1 MGSEITGMSKDD
13 LSTHNRRTIY
23 SSGFFRS
30 GILSILAWPLLCLM
44 LALGLWYWTISKIDA
59 EKRAC
64 EKKVLQ
70 EASALCN
77 DYAHYLALAI
87 EQANQITL
95 QLQYGRE
102 QTHKNLY
109 LQELSQRGLFRNPRI
124 VNVLIL
130 SRDGMPAT
138 AILGNP
144 QNVSNADRD
153 YFVYHK
159 NDDSNAL
166 LVGKPLVL
174 RSTGKPAITFSR
186 RLNTPQGAFDGVALV
201 AFDPPYLTA
210 FNAGSFPGKT
220 GVLMVAGLDGTLRS
234 AISGNAA
241 QDPMSAT
248 LRAVPL
254 FNSPEGAS
262 YISGE
267 QWFGDKLS
275 RYVAWKTLKEYP
287 LVAMVGLSEQDY
299 FAPYQKAWA
308 TDRTVAI
315 SGSIILF
322 LFASAAAGMS
332 TRLVRKKHQEEEV
345 RTAYRIATEGGN
357 EGFYMYEAIRDK
369 SGAIVDFVL
378 VDCNERGAEFYD
390 TVQILLLQRKLSSL
404 YPAAYFEALMIIF
417 RGAMVTGFY
426 EDETRTPDES
436 PLQIE
441 WAKRRLVRS
450 GNGLAV
456 TVQDITEQKNA
467 KKAALILEQQLQQ
480 AQKMEAI
487 GTLAGG
493 VAHDFNNKLMV
504 IMGNTALARMNIDD
518 RTKVLNHLEEINQA
532 AEYSRDITARLLA
545 FSRRQV
551 ICPQILKANQIIA
564 DALKSLNRLIGEH
577 IAITFIPD
585 DTLWNIEIDPVQLDQ
600 IVMNLAVNAR
610 DAMPDGGTFTIRS
623 ENITMDSENCSASNA
638 CVSGEYVCITFSD
651 SGTGMDQE
659 TLTHIFEP
667 FFTTKEV
674 GKGTGL
680 GLATIYGIITQN
692 NGFIDV
698 TSTLGSGTVCKVYLP
713 RYDAPATDTMKAD
726 DALYSC
732 NASLLLVEDEE
743 SVRQV
748 TAQFL
753 KIIGYSVYEAA
764 TPRQALELVANLSIK
779 LDLVLTD
786 FIMPEMNG
794 KVLMER
800 IREIRPDIKYIFAS
814 GYSTDHALMAEA
826 TVSGDN
832 FIQKP
837 YNLKKLSEHLKRVME
852 A

>member
-1 MGSEITGMSKDD
+1 MSNDD
-13 LSTHNRRTIY
+13 LSNHTRRTIY

-30 GILSILAWPLLCLM
+30 GILQIIAGPLLCLI
-44 LALGLWYWTISKIDA
+44 LATGLWYWTISKIDA

-77 DYAHYLALAI
+77 DYAHYLTQAI

-95 QLQYGRE
+95 RLQYDWE
-102 QTHKNLY
+102 QSHGNLH
-109 LQELSQRGLFRNPRI
+109 LQKLSQGGLFRNPRI
-124 VNVLIL
+124 VNILIL
-130 SRDGMPAT
+130 NREGIPAT
-138 AILGNP
+138 TILGNP

-159 NDDSNAL
+159 NDDSKAL
-166 LVGKPLVL
+166 LVGKPLVS

-201 AFDPPYLTA
+201 AFDPPHLTA
-210 FNAGSFPGKT
+210 YNAGSFPGKT

-234 AISGNAA
+234 AVNGNAT
-241 QDPMSAT
+241 QDPMSAVF
-248 LRAVPL
+248 RAVPL

-262 YISGE
+262 YLGGE
-267 QWFGDKLS
+267 QWFSDKLS
-275 RYVAWKTLKEYP
+275 RYVAWKTLNEYP
-287 LVAMVGLSEQDY
+287 LVAMVGLSEQEY
-299 FAPYQKAWA
+299 FASYQKAWA
-308 TDRTVAI
+308 TDRRVAI

-322 LFASAAAGMS
+322 LFACAAAGMS
-332 TRLVRKKHQEEEV
+332 RRLVRKKHQDEEV
-345 RTAYRIATEGGN
+345 RKAYRIATEGGN
-357 EGFYMYEAIRDK
+357 EGFYMYEALCDK

-378 VDCNERGAEFYD
+378 VDCNERGAEFYG
-390 TVQILLLQRKLSSL
+390 TAQRQLLQKKLSDL
-404 YPAAYFEALMIIF
+404 YPAVYFDELMTIF
-417 RGAMVTGFY
+417 RRAMVTGFY
-426 EDETRTPDES
+426 EDETKIPCES
-436 PLQIE
+436 ALQIE

-467 KKAALILEQQLQQ
+467 KKTAQGLEQQLQQ

-487 GTLAGG
+487 GNLAGG

-504 IMGNTALARMNIDD
+504 IMGNAALAQLNIDD
-518 RTKVLNHLEEINQA
+518 RAKVLDHLEEIHRA
-532 AEYSRDITARLLA
+532 AEYSRDITVRLLV

-551 ICPQILKANQIIA
+551 VCPQILQANHIIA
-564 DALKSLNRLIGEH
+564 GALKSLHRLIGKH
-577 IAITFIPD
+577 IAITFVPD
-585 DTLWNIEIDPVQLDQ
+585 DTLWNIQIDPVQLDQ

-610 DAMPDGGTFTIRS
+610 DAMPDGGAFTIRS
-623 ENITMDSENCSASNA
+623 ENITMDSDNCSANIA
-638 CVSGEYVCITFSD
+638 CVPGEYVCITFSD
-651 SGTGMDQE
+651 SGTGMDHE
-659 TLTHIFEP
+659 TLTHMFEP

-680 GLATIYGIITQN
+680 GLATIYGIIKQN

-698 TSTLGSGTVCKVYLP
+698 ASTHGSGTTFKVYLP
-713 RYDAPATDTMKAD
+713 RCDASATGTIAD
-726 DALYSC
+726 DTFYSC
-732 NASLLLVEDEE
+732 NASILLVEDEE
-743 SVRQV
+743 SVRRV

-764 TPRQALELVANLSIK
+764 TPRKALELASDLSIQF
-779 LDLVLTD
+779 DVVLTD

-794 KVLMER
+794 KVLVEL
-800 IREIRPDIKYIFAS
+800 IRETRPDIKYIFAS
-814 GYSTDHALMAEA
+814 GYSTDHAVLAEA
-826 TVSGDN
+826 TVSGGN

>member
-1 MGSEITGMSKDD
+1 MGSEISSMSNDD
-13 LSTHNRRTIY
+13 LSNHTRRTIY

-30 GILSILAWPLLCLM
+30 GILQILAWPLLCLF
-44 LALGLWYWTISKIDA
+44 LAMGLWYWTLSKIDA

-77 DYAHYLALAI
+77 DYAHFLAQAI

-95 QLQYGRE
+95 QLRYSWE
-102 QTHKNLY
+102 QSHGNLP
-109 LQELSQRGLFRNPRI
+109 LKELSQGGLFRNPRI
-124 VNVLIL
+124 INVLIL
-130 SRDGMPAT
+130 NREGLPAT
-138 AILGNP
+138 AIIGNP
-144 QNVSNADRD
+144 QNASNADRE

-166 LVGKPLVL
+166 LVGKPLVS

-186 RLNTPQGAFDGVALV
+186 RLNTLQGAFDGVALV
-201 AFDPPYLTA
+201 SFAPPYLTA

-234 AISGNAA
+234 AVNGNTT
-241 QDPMSAT
+241 QDPMSAV

-262 YISGE
+262 YLGGE
-267 QWFGDKLS
+267 QWFSDKLS

-287 LVAMVGLSEQDY
+287 LVAMVGLSEQEY
-299 FAPYQKAWA
+299 FAPYLKVWA

-322 LFASAAAGMS
+322 LFACAAAGMS
-332 TRLVRKKHQEEEV
+332 TRLVRKKHLDEEV
-345 RTAYRIATEGGN
+345 RKAYRIATEGGN
-357 EGFYMYEAIRDK
+357 EGFYMYEAVRDK

-378 VDCNERGAEFYD
+378 VDCNECGAQFYGS
-390 TVQILLLQRKLSSL
+390 VQMLLLQRKLSAL
-404 YPAAYFEALMIIF
+404 YPAAYFKELMPIF
-417 RGAMVTGFY
+417 REAMVTGFY
-426 EDETRTPDES
+426 EDETRTPCES
-436 PLQIE
+436 TLQIE
-441 WAKRRLVRS
+441 WTKRRLVRS

-467 KKAALILEQQLQQ
+467 KSAALVLEQQLQQ

-487 GTLAGG
+487 GNLAGG

-504 IMGNTALARMNIDD
+504 IMGNAVLARMNIDD
-518 RTKVLNHLEEINQA
+518 RAKVLDNLEEIHRA
-532 AEYSRDITARLLA
+532 AEHSRDITTRLLA
-545 FSRRQV
+545 YSRRQV
-551 ICPQILKANQIIA
+551 ICPQILKANLVIA
-564 DALKSLNRLIGEH
+564 DTLKSLNRLIGEH
-577 IAITFIPD
+577 IAVTFIPD
-585 DTLWNIEIDPVQLDQ
+585 EALWNIEIDPVQLDQ

-610 DAMPDGGTFTIRS
+610 DAMPGGGVFTIRS
-623 ENITMDSENCSASNA
+623 ENITMDSVNRSDNIA
-638 CVSGEYVCITFSD
+638 CVPGEYVCITFSD
-651 SGTGMDQE
+651 SGTGMEQE

-680 GLATIYGIITQN
+680 GLATIYGIIKQN

-698 TSTLGSGTVCKVYLP
+698 TSTLGSGTVFRVYLP
-713 RYDAPATDTMKAD
+713 RYDAPATDTIKAD
-726 DALYSC
+726 DTRYSC
-732 NASLLLVEDEE
+732 NASILLVEDED

-753 KIIGYSVYEAA
+753 KIIGYSVHEAA
-764 TPRQALELVANLSIK
+764 SPRKALEVVGNLSIK

-786 FIMPEMNG
+786 FVLPEMNG
-794 KVLMER
+794 KVLVER

-814 GYSTDHALMAEA
+814 GYSTDHALLVEA
-826 TVSGDN
+826 AVSGGN

-837 YNLKKLSEHLKRVME
+837 YNLKKLSEQLRRVME

>member
-1 MGSEITGMSKDD
+1 MSNDD
-13 LSTHNRRTIY
+13 LITHSRRPIS

-30 GILSILAWPLLCLM
+30 GLLQILAGPLLCLI
-44 LALGLWYWTISKIDA
+44 LAMGLWYWTISKIDA

-77 DYAHYLALAI
+77 DYAHYLAQAI

-95 QLQYGRE
+95 QLQYGWE
-102 QTHKNLY
+102 QSHGNLH
-109 LQELSQRGLFRNPRI
+109 LQELSQSGLFRNPRI

-130 SRDGMPAT
+130 NREGMSVT
-138 AILGNP
+138 TILGNP
-144 QNVSNADRD
+144 KNVSYADRD
-153 YFVYHK
+153 YFIYHK
-159 NDDSNAL
+159 NDDSKLL
-166 LVGKPLVL
+166 LVGKPVVS
-174 RSTGKPAITFSR
+174 RSTGKPVITFSR
-186 RLNTPQGAFDGVALV
+186 RLNTQHGAFDGVALV
-201 AFDPPYLTA
+201 AFDPLYLTA

-220 GVLMVAGLDGTLRS
+220 GVLMAAGLDGTLRS
-234 AISGNAA
+234 AVNGNAT
-241 QDPMSAT
+241 QDPMSAA

-254 FNSPEGAS
+254 FSSPEGAS
-262 YISGE
+262 FLSGA
-267 QWFGDKLS
+267 QWFSDRLS

-287 LVAMVGLSEQDY
+287 LVAMVGLSEQEY

-322 LFASAAAGMS
+322 LFASAAAAMS
-332 TRLVRKKHQEEEV
+332 TRLVRKKQQEEEV
-345 RTAYRIATEGGN
+345 RKAYRIATEGGN
-357 EGFYMYEAIRDK
+357 EGFYMYEAVLDK
-369 SGAIVDFVL
+369 SGVIVDFVL

-390 TVQILLLQRKLSSL
+390 SVQMQILQKRLSAL
-404 YPAAYFEALMIIF
+404 YHAAYFEELMTIF

-426 EDETRTPDES
+426 EDETRTPGES
-436 PLQIE
+436 TLHIE

-456 TVQDITEQKNA
+456 TVRDITEQKNA
-467 KKAALILEQQLQQ
+467 KKAALLLEQQLQQ

-504 IMGNTALARMNIDD
+504 IMGNAALAQMDIDD
-518 RTKVLNHLEEINQA
+518 RAKVLNHLEEIHRA
-532 AEYSRDITARLLA
+532 AEHSRDITSRLLA

-551 ICPQILKANQIIA
+551 ICPQILEANLVIA

-577 IAITFIPD
+577 ITITFIPD
-585 DTLWNIEIDPVQLDQ
+585 ETLWNIQIDPVQLDQ

-610 DAMPDGGTFTIRS
+610 DAMPQGGVFTIRS
-623 ENITMDSENCSASNA
+623 ENITMESVNCSTNVA
-638 CVSGEYVCITFSD
+638 CLPGEYVCITFSD

-659 TLTHIFEP
+659 TLAHIFEP

-680 GLATIYGIITQN
+680 GLATIYGIIKQN

-698 TSTLGSGTVCKVYLP
+698 TSTLGSGTVFKVYLP
-713 RYDAPATDTMKAD
+713 RHDAPATDTVKANG
-726 DALYSC
+726 ALYSC
-732 NASLLLVEDEE
+732 NASLLLVEDED

-753 KIIGYSVYEAA
+753 KIIGYSVYEA
-764 TPRQALELVANLSIK
+764 TSPRKALELADNLSIK

-794 KVLMER
+794 KVLVER
-800 IREIRPDIKYIFAS
+800 IREIRPGIKFIFAS
-814 GYSTDHALMAEA
+814 GYSTDHALLAEA

-837 YNLKKLSEHLKRVME
+837 YNLKKLSDHLKRVME